1 MAGADSAVSALL
13 FENISLAPVSR
24 VELDDA
30 PTHCCAIMDR
40 LMQFRHLE
48 EAERHVAE
56 GQGHIAEQEERIADL
71 VREGHDTTRARKLL
85 DDFYATQMM
94 HIQHRDRIRK
104 ELEW

>member
-1 MAGADSAVSALL
+1 
-13 FENISLAPVSR
+13 
-24 VELDDA
+24 
-30 PTHCCAIMDR
+30 MDR

-56 GQGHIAEQEERIADL
+56 GQRHIAEQEERIADL
-71 VREGHDTTRARKLL
+71 AREGHDTTGARKLL
-85 DDFYATQMM
+85 DNFYATQMM